1 MTLLLVG
8 IVLTILMVFITR
20 QLTSSLPPER
30 FRSVIRLL
38 LPAYLLLNLYFTLL
52 MREPSEDRLVTLV
65 PLRAYFAVLGWDIQS
80 FPVVGQLL
88 QGMWEYPIAF
98 TFAPVIGIVQN
109 LILFIPFGFLLCGAT
124 DQPRTSRILLLGLLL
139 SLSIELCQLLFRLG
153 WFEVD
158 DILHNVLGTY
168 LGIHERHRGGVPE
181 QQQAVRHAG
190 GDHQQAHH
198 RTLCF

>member
-8 IVLTILMVFITR
+8 SSLTILMVFIMR
-20 QLTSSLPPER
+20 QLTNSLSPER

-52 MREPSEDRLVTLV
+52 MREQSEDRLVTLV
-65 PLRAYFAVLGWDIQS
+65 PLRSYFAVLGWDIQS

-88 QGMWEYPIAF
+88 QGAWNEPAAL
-98 TFAPVIGIVQN
+98 TLAPLIGIMQN
-109 LILFIPFGFLLCGAT
+109 LILFIPFGFLLYAVT
-124 DQPRTSRILLLGLLL
+124 DQPRTARILLLGFLL

-168 LGIHERHRGGVPE
+168 LGIRLYR
-181 QQQAVRHAG
+181 
-190 GDHQQAHH
+190 
-198 RTLCF
+198 RTVKRIST

>member
-8 IVLTILMVFITR
+8 AGLTILMVFITR
-20 QLTSSLPPER
+20 QLTNSLSPER

-65 PLRAYFAVLGWDIQS
+65 PLRSYFAVLGWDIQS
-80 FPVVGQLL
+80 FHVVGQLL
-88 QGMWEYPIAF
+88 QGSWEEPIAF
-98 TFAPVIGIVQN
+98 AFEPLIGIMQN

-124 DQPRTSRILLLGLLL
+124 DQPRTSRILLLGFLL
-139 SLSIELCQLLFRLG
+139 SLSIDLCQLLFRLG

-168 LGIHERHRGGVPE
+168 LGIRLYR
-181 QQQAVRHAG
+181 
-190 GDHQQAHH
+190 
-198 RTLCF
+198 RTVKQTST

>member
-8 IVLTILMVFITR
+8 AGLTILMVFITR
-20 QLTSSLPPER
+20 QLTNSLPPER

-65 PLRAYFAVLGWDIQS
+65 PLRSYFAVLGWDIQS
-80 FPVVGQLL
+80 FPIVGQLL
-88 QGMWEYPIAF
+88 QGVWEYPIAF
-98 TFAPVIGIVQN
+98 TFAPLIGIMQN
-109 LILFIPFGFLLCGAT
+109 LILFIPFGFLLYAVT
-124 DQPRTSRILLLGLLL
+124 DQPRMVRILLFGFLL
-139 SLSIELCQLLFRLG
+139 SLAIELCQLFFRLG

-168 LGIHERHRGGVPE
+168 LGICLYRR
-181 QQQAVRHAG
+181 AVK
-190 GDHQQAHH
+190 
-198 RTLCF
+198 RTST

>member
-1 MTLLLVG
+1 MILLLVG

-20 QLTSSLPPER
+20 QLTNSLPPER
-30 FRSVIRLL
+30 FRSVMQLL

-65 PLRAYFAVLGWDIQS
+65 PLRSYFAVLGWDIQS
-80 FPVVGQLL
+80 FPAVGQLL
-88 QGMWEYPIAF
+88 HGVWEYPIVF
-98 TFAPVIGIVQN
+98 TFAPLIGIMQN

-124 DQPRTSRILLLGLLL
+124 DQPRTSRILLLGFLL

-168 LGIHERHRGGVPE
+168 LGICLYRRI
-181 QQQAVRHAG
+181 AG
-190 GDHQQAHH
+190 
-198 RTLCF
+198 RTST

>member
-8 IVLTILMVFITR
+8 AGLTILMVFITR
-20 QLTSSLPPER
+20 QLTISLSPER

-65 PLRAYFAVLGWDIQS
+65 PLRSYFAVLGWDIQS

-88 QGMWEYPIAF
+88 QGSWEEPIAF
-98 TFAPVIGIVQN
+98 AFEPLIGIVQN
-109 LILFIPFGFLLCGAT
+109 LILFMPFGFLLYAVA
-124 DQPRTSRILLLGLLL
+124 DQPRTARILLFGFLL
-139 SLSIELCQLLFRLG
+139 SLAIELCQLFFRLG

-168 LGIHERHRGGVPE
+168 LGICLYQR
-181 QQQAVRHAG
+181 AVKS
-190 GDHQQAHH
+190 
-198 RTLCF
+198 TST

>member
-8 IVLTILMVFITR
+8 AGLTILMVFIAR
-20 QLTSSLPPER
+20 QLTISLSPER

-52 MREPSEDRLVTLV
+52 MREPGEDYPIILT
-65 PLRAYFAVLGWDIQS
+65 PLRSYFAVLGWDIQS

-88 QGMWEYPIAF
+88 QGSWEEPIAF
-98 TFAPVIGIVQN
+98 AFESLIGIVQN
-109 LILFIPFGFLLCGAT
+109 LILFMPFGFLLCGAT
-124 DQPRTSRILLLGLLL
+124 DQPRTSRILLLGFLL
-139 SLSIELCQLLFRLG
+139 SLAIELCQLFFRLG

-168 LGIHERHRGGVPE
+168 LGICLYRR
-181 QQQAVRHAG
+181 AVK
-190 GDHQQAHH
+190 
-198 RTLCF
+198 RTST

>member
-1 MTLLLVG
+1 MILLLVG

-20 QLTSSLPPER
+20 QLTNSLPPER
-30 FRSVIRLL
+30 FRSVMQLL

-52 MREPSEDRLVTLV
+52 MREPGEDYPIILT
-65 PLRAYFAVLGWDIQS
+65 PLRSYFAVLGWDIQS
-80 FPVVGQLL
+80 FSAVGQLL
-88 QGMWEYPIAF
+88 QGAWEEPIAF
-98 TFAPVIGIVQN
+98 AFETLIGIMQN

-124 DQPRTSRILLLGLLL
+124 DQPRTSRILLLGFLL

-168 LGIHERHRGGVPE
+168 LGIRLYR
-181 QQQAVRHAG
+181 
-190 GDHQQAHH
+190 
-198 RTLCF
+198 RTVKRTST

>member
-8 IVLTILMVFITR
+8 AGLTILMVFITR
-20 QLTSSLPPER
+20 QLTNSLPPER

-65 PLRAYFAVLGWDIQS
+65 PLRSYFAVFGWDIQT

-88 QGMWEYPIAF
+88 QGSWEEPIAF
-98 TFAPVIGIVQN
+98 AFASLIGIVQN
-109 LILFIPFGFLLCGAT
+109 LILFIPFGFLL
-124 DQPRTSRILLLGLLL
+124 
-139 SLSIELCQLLFRLG
+139 SLSIELCQLFFRLG

-168 LGIHERHRGGVPE
+168 LGICLYRR
-181 QQQAVRHAG
+181 AVR
-190 GDHQQAHH
+190 
-198 RTLCF
+198 RTST

>member
-1 MTLLLVG
+1 MILLLVG

-20 QLTSSLPPER
+20 QLTNSLPPER
-30 FRSVIRLL
+30 FRSVMQLL

-52 MREPSEDRLVTLV
+52 MREPGEDYPIILT
-65 PLRAYFAVLGWDIQS
+65 PLRSYFAVLSWDIQS

-88 QGMWEYPIAF
+88 QGSWEEPIAF
-98 TFAPVIGIVQN
+98 AFAPLIGIMQN

-124 DQPRTSRILLLGLLL
+124 DQPRTSRILLLGFLL

-168 LGIHERHRGGVPE
+168 LGIRLYR
-181 QQQAVRHAG
+181 
-190 GDHQQAHH
+190 
-198 RTLCF
+198 RTVKRTST

>member
-1 MTLLLVG
+1 MILLLVG

-20 QLTSSLPPER
+20 QLTNSLPPER
-30 FRSVIRLL
+30 FRSVMQLL

-52 MREPSEDRLVTLV
+52 VREPGEDYPIILT
-65 PLRAYFAVLGWDIQS
+65 PLRSYFAVLGWDIQS

-88 QGMWEYPIAF
+88 QGSWEEPIAF
-98 TFAPVIGIVQN
+98 AFAPLIGIMQN

-124 DQPRTSRILLLGLLL
+124 DQPRTSRILLLGFLL

-168 LGIHERHRGGVPE
+168 LGIRLYR
-181 QQQAVRHAG
+181 
-190 GDHQQAHH
+190 
-198 RTLCF
+198 RTVKRTST